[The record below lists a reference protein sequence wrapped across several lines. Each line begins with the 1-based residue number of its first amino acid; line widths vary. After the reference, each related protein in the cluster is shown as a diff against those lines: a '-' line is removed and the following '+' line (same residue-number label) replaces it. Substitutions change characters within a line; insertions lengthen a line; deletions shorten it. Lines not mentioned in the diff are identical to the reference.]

1 MKVIVLKGKPDTG
14 KSTVL
19 RLVAK
24 MIMDKYGKPVYCNSR
39 FYSNINNNRGD
50 VRAVFKTNDKVVA
63 ITSHGD
69 YPKLLS
75 DDLKV
80 LKNNSSGE
88 IDFFICAMH
97 DTPMFK
103 RFMEVIS
110 ENDFEEISK
119 NALENSEDSK
129 CANKI
134 FEKVQEFV
142 K

>member
-24 MIMDKYGKPVYCNSR
+24 MIMDNHGKPVYCNSR
-39 FYSNINNNRGD
+39 FYSNINKNIGD
-50 VRAVFKTNDKVVA
+50 VQAVFKINGKVVA

-75 DDLKV
+75 NDLKA
-80 LKNNSSGE
+80 LKNNSSEE
-88 IDFFICAMH
+88 IDLFICAMH
-97 DTPMFK
+97 NTPMFRK
-103 RFMEVIS
+103 FMEVIS

-119 NALENSEDSK
+119 NASENSEDSK

-134 FEKVQEFV
+134 FEKIQEFV